1 MGVSVLYSAGNTGVA
16 GMRGYCLDDNGMSF
30 FHLSSFVILTKPFFV
45 GSLNLNG
52 TNFTPNW
59 PASCPWV
66 TVVGGTQV
74 KPSAAASNS
83 SSALSG
89 SSKTTTSAGSQT
101 EEVWNQD
108 LTSGFFVSSG
118 GGFSNRFSTPAYQR
132 SAVQAYLKALGNDGK
147 GKFNA
152 KGVGFLFLP
161 NHPWKD
167 FRLIWSLSAPES
179 LPGFER

>member
-1 MGVSVLYSAGNTGVA
+1 M
-16 GMRGYCLDDNGMSF
+16 
-30 FHLSSFVILTKPFFV
+30 ILTKLFFV

-83 SSALSG
+83 SSTSSG
-89 SSKTTTSAGSQT
+89 SSKSTSSVGSQT

-118 GGFSNRFSTPAYQR
+118 GGFSNRFSSPAYQR
-132 SAVQAYLKALGNDGK
+132 SAVQADLRVLGNDGK
-147 GKFNA
+147 GKFNV
-152 KGVGFLFLP
+152 KGVDFHFWC
-161 NHPWKD
+161 NHPSEKG
-167 FRLIWSLSAPES
+167 RVGLIWSLSAFREPT
-179 LPGFER
+179 RI